1 MVKLIV
7 LAPPKLMEFPILV
20 TVIVATFKGMVV
32 VPETVLV
39 NEELA
44 GFARIF
50 IEEFIATP
58 SVLPANI
65 PELVKTVRLI
75 ILDSGT
81 AKENCALKE

>member
-1 MVKLIV
+1 MLNIIV
-7 LAPPKLMEFPILV
+7 DAPPKLMEFPILV
-20 TVIVATFKGMVV
+20 TVIVATFKGIVV

-39 NEELA
+39 NKELA

-50 IEEFIATP
+50 IEESTAIP

>member
-1 MVKLIV
+1 
-7 LAPPKLMEFPILV
+7 MEFPILV
-20 TVIVATFKGMVV
+20 TVMVAIFSGMVV
-32 VPETVLV
+32 VPTTVLV

-50 IEEFIATP
+50 IEESTAIP

-65 PELVKTVRLI
+65 PELVKTVRLMI
-75 ILDSGT
+75 FDSGT